1 MQLPMQSL
9 PSWGPASGA
18 PKQIKGPE
26 ARVSGGA
33 REAREDW
40 ATGSE
45 SPASRAL
52 MPDLK
57 VIPHSRLSRSPTF
70 LKPGLDLT
78 LSPLN
83 RSKR

>member
-1 MQLPMQSL
+1 MQSL

-45 SPASRAL
+45 SPCQQSLNARPKGDPTLQAFQVSYLLETRFGF
-52 MPDLK
+52 DL
-57 VIPHSRLSRSPTF
+57 VSSQQI
-70 LKPGLDLT
+70 
-78 LSPLN
+78 
-83 RSKR
+83 